1 MSRATT
7 ISKFINMNSEQ
18 LTITDINL
26 YTLMPLDVFKALAG
40 IDDREDKLAR
50 FCLVTST
57 LSIERYCKR
66 RLLRKKYFETAEFC
80 GDLILFLKEYPV
92 RKILAAFSMNNLS
105 MSNGEILEPDFYRV
119 VPDCGSSVDVP
130 SAIEF
135 SPAVKRLR
143 CNAVKVIY
151 IAGYSADRIP
161 ADLAAACF
169 ELASWN
175 FNRYRGRRIGLTG
188 NIKGSGKEG
197 EHFEMSMPENV
208 RGLLEAYRRK
218 VI

>member
-1 MSRATT
+1 METK
-7 ISKFINMNSEQ
+7 IEVNEKQ
-18 LTITDINL
+18 LH
-26 YTLMPLDVFKALAG
+26 TLIPLEEFKAIMG

-57 LSIERYCKR
+57 FTIEQFCKR
-66 RLLRKKYFETAEFC
+66 RFLRKRYFERFEFY
-80 GDLILFLKEYPV
+80 GDLVLFLKEYPV
-92 RKILAAFSMNNLS
+92 KKMLAAFLMRNEELG
-105 MSNGEILEPDFYRV
+105 MRNGEILEPDYYRV
-119 VPDCGSSVDVP
+119 VPDCGSNVDVP

-151 IAGYSADRIP
+151 VAGYSIEKMP
-161 ADLAAACF
+161 GDLAAACL

-175 FNRYRGRRIGLTG
+175 FNRYKGRRIGLTG
-188 NIKGSGKEG
+188 NVKGNGKEG
-197 EHFEMSMPENV
+197 EHFETAMPENV
-208 RGLLEAYRRK
+208 RGLLEPYRRK